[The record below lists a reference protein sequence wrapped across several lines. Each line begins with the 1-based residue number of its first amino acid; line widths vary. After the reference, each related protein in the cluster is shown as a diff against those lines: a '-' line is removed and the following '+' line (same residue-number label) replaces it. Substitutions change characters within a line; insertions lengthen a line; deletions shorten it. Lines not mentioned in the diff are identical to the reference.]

1 MVTLTAISPRQTTD
15 YYQKDDYYART
26 INNEDFWMGSALTQ
40 EDAAHITTPVI
51 NGTAPLKME
60 DYLKTVASIRGDMPY
75 DSTKLALDL
84 TFSPPKSISL
94 AALDPDFQQD
104 LIQAH
109 NIAMEKVLHRVET
122 ECMIWREH
130 KGKKTSY
137 INTHHMLA
145 ACIQHRISRE
155 LDPQL
160 HTHVIIFRKIK
171 TPNGYGTMEDKFLYN
186 RRYLYSLLYDN
197 ELANQLMKRGYNLE
211 TVKKNPRARYGSFE
225 LKGVSP
231 ELIQFYSKREQQL
244 KNYQSK
250 NEIADSWLGS
260 HYAAKASRQAKP
272 EINLPLLEDAWRKEI
287 QEKGGMQ
294 VSRDPLKRRT
304 RSLDKLD
311 SLFTEAIHDL
321 EVKNFSFTKEDLQVA
336 FFEKTIPLGAT
347 GEDFNLLY
355 KNNLYRLFQPM
366 GHLSHNLTEN
376 FTTKNNLEKAKE
388 IDHILL
394 DQMDF
399 SYNSYTQEE
408 AKKAISKENQK
419 LKDNAGWELTKG
431 QKDAI
436 YSILTSRE
444 KYIAI
449 EGIAGAGKT
458 TALKYVSDLLEAKD
472 VTVKGMA
479 FTGKAAES
487 METEAQVDST
497 TIHKFFT
504 ALTNQ
509 PQKNLNDPHW
519 DFSRVK
525 KAEKPEV
532 WIVDESSMLND
543 RLTAAILEAAEQ
555 KKSKVV
561 FLGDTNQLQ
570 PIGTGNAFQRMVR
583 ENKLPVT
590 FMKEI
595 TRQEKNS
602 ELRKAVEALSGKF
615 PKGEKHPLEKY
626 LNDKITESHL
636 RKSLFNSIVRDY
648 CSYSKDE
655 QKKAIILVA
664 QNKDKD
670 DLNNK
675 VRKRLLSQDKLQP
688 GTTVQVIN
696 HYGDKVE
703 KEFSIGDKIIFEQN
717 NYKSRDFQGKNCPVK
732 NGQLGQVV
740 EASAQGIMVESNGHL
755 FPIARDS
762 AVHMDYAYALTS
774 HKAQGITMDYAL
786 IYHDAG
792 QKRLNSRNKFYVDV
806 SRAKKDVKI
815 YTNDKEALIR
825 QTKTF
830 QKKYSYDDFTKGKK
844 KEPPKLVSEKG
855 KEKEGGMNRGRG
867 KKRYERKERSL

>member
-1 MVTLTAISPRQTTD
+1 MVTLTAISPRQTND
-15 YYQKDDYYART
+15 YYSKDDYYART
-26 INNEDFWMGSALTQ
+26 IKNEDFWIGSALTQ
-40 EDAAHITTPVI
+40 EDAANITTTVI

-60 DYLKTVASIRGDMPY
+60 DYLKTVSSMRGDMSY

-84 TFSPPKSISL
+84 TFSPPKSVSL
-94 AALDPDFQQD
+94 AALDPAFQRD

-109 NIAMEKVLHRVET
+109 NAAMKKVLQRVED

-130 KGKKTSY
+130 RGKKTSY

-171 TPNGYGTMEDKFLYN
+171 TPNGYGTIEDKFLHT

-197 ELANQLMKRGYNLE
+197 ELANQLMERGYELE
-211 TVKKNPRARYGSFE
+211 AVKKNSHARYESFE
-225 LKGVSP
+225 LKGVPP
-231 ELIQFYSKREQQL
+231 ELIRFYSKREQQL
-244 KNYQSK
+244 KNYQTK

-272 EINLPLLEDAWRKEI
+272 KIDLSLLEDAWRKEI

-294 VSRDPLKRRT
+294 VSRNPLKGKS
-304 RSLDKLD
+304 RSLEKLEP
-311 SLFTEAIHDL
+311 LFTEAIHEL
-321 EVKNFSFTKEDLQVA
+321 EVKDFSFTKEDIQVA
-336 FFEKTIPLGAT
+336 FFEKNIPMGAT
-347 GEDFNLLY
+347 TEDFNLLY
-355 KNNLYRLFQPM
+355 KENLYRLFQPV
-366 GHLSHNLTEN
+366 GHLAHNLTEN

-388 IDHILL
+388 IDQILL

-399 SYNSYTQEE
+399 NYNSYTPEA
-408 AKKAISKENQK
+408 AKKVIAEENQK
-419 LKDNAGWELTKG
+419 LKDNAGWELTKD
-431 QKDAI
+431 QQEAI
-436 YSILTSRE
+436 YSVLSSRE

-458 TALKYVSDLLEAKD
+458 TALKYVSDLLEDKG

-479 FTGKAAES
+479 FTGKTAEA
-487 METEAQVDST
+487 METEAQIDSA

-504 ALTNQ
+504 NLTNQ
-509 PQKNLNDPHW
+509 RQKDLNDPHW

-583 ENKLPVT
+583 ENRLPVT
-590 FMKEI
+590 HLKEI
-595 TRQEKNS
+595 TRQEKDS

-615 PKGEKHPLEKY
+615 PQGEKHPIEKF
-626 LNDKITESHL
+626 LHDKITENHL

-648 CSYSKDE
+648 CAYSGEE

-675 VRKRLLSQDKLQP
+675 VRKRLLSQEKLRP

-696 HYGDKVE
+696 HYGDTVE
-703 KEFSIGDKIIFEQN
+703 KEFSVGDKIIFEQN
-717 NYKSRDFQGKNCPVK
+717 NYKSRDFQGDICPIK

-740 EASAQGIMVESNGHL
+740 EASAQGIMVESNGHR

-762 AVHMDYAYALTS
+762 AAHMDYAYALTS
-774 HKAQGITMDYAL
+774 HKAQGITVDYAL
-786 IYHDAG
+786 IYHDAE
-792 QKRLNSRNKFYVDV
+792 QKRQNNRNKFYVDV

-825 QTKTF
+825 QTKAF
-830 QKKYSYDDFTKGKK
+830 QKKYSYEDFIKGKK
-844 KEPPKLVSEKG
+844 KEPPKSSLEQEKV
-855 KEKEGGMNRGRG
+855 KTGGMSHGRR
-867 KKRYERKERSL
+867 KKRPDGKERSL